1 VINGDSTVSVRPIK
15 LGPTDG
21 PMAAVNSGLSVGDRV
36 VVDGGDRL
44 RDGMRV
50 IVPGTQAGAQG
61 QPPAATAPA
70 QGDHQ
75 HNPDHP
81 RNPDHP
87 HNPDQQNRRNG
98 GGGQ

>member
-1 VINGDSTVSVRPIK
+1 
-15 LGPTDG
+15 
-21 PMAAVNSGLSVGDRV
+21 
-36 VVDGGDRL
+36 
-44 RDGMRV
+44 
-50 IVPGTQAGAQG
+50 VPGTQAGAQG
-61 QPPAATAPA
+61 QPPAAAAPA